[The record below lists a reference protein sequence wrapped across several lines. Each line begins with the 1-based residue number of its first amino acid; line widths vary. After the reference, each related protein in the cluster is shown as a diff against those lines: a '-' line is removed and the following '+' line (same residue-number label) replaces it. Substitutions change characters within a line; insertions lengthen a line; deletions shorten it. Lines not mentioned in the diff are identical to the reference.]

1 MAGVGGTRDA
11 IYGNV
16 WKWSKIPLSRYFK
29 CRFWVTWLG
38 FGWWLDRMIRLIGIA
53 VITSSLSFK
62 SERCGLYGNM
72 KRVGGNDIA
81 PQTILLF
88 ILSANEQKSNG
99 RVHGHPSIPYPTSH
113 IQHPTPHI
121 EAASSIH
128 RLIDSFEIIL
138 QRVSALWAN
147 CSVPFRQSAIHCLHA
162 ALSLAWIDSIVRL
175 VTNMNSNKATVDVQS
190 SQCDATQRS
199 SLARCQRS
207 LSL

>member
-11 IYGNV
+11 IYSNV

-29 CRFWVTWLG
+29 CRFWVMALGDDWIGWSDWLELQ
-38 FGWWLDRMIRLIGIA
+38 WLQVRW
-53 VITSSLSFK
+53 VSSLNALVCMETWNVSVATILRHKQLFYLSFRPM
-62 SERCGLYGNM
+62 S
-72 KRVGGNDIA
+72 KRVMDVFTVI
-81 PQTILLF
+81 
-88 ILSANEQKSNG
+88 
-99 RVHGHPSIPYPTSH
+99 HPSH

-128 RLIDSFEIIL
+128 RLIDSFDIIL

-199 SLARCQRS
+199 SLVRCQRS